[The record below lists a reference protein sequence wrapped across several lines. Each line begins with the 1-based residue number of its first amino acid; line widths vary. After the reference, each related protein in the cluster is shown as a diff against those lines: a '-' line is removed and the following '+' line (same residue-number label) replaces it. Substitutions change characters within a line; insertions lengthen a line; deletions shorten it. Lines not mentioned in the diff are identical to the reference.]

1 MNPQMIRDWAKQT
14 IPALAFSATDEELES
29 LAKLIGAST
38 REQCAWECE
47 MAGING
53 YGTLAAALLIRREE
67 KWTDTSTSP
76 CTT

>member
-1 MNPQMIRDWAKQT
+1 MIREWAKQT

-38 REQCAWECE
+38 REQCAQACE
-47 MAGING
+47 RAYLSG
-53 YGTLAAALLIRREE
+53 YSTLAAASLIRRGE